1 MPYGL
6 ALTETVDVLE
16 VLILVLF
23 LGATGLAAFNA
34 TDAWKN
40 ELVAIDRGDPDVALL
55 GLEDLARAWIK
66 LLFLAVP
73 GAVTTVLLMT
83 IPSPMGVTN
92 PTPQALVAGLGLR
105 TGLLLMAVALVGVTG
120 LSAWLRGR
128 VAGRWERDRL
138 ARADRLV
145 AETAAAVSLGRRLEE
160 SVAAVGAAVEA
171 NRAAT
176 AEAGAKASAAYEV
189 ANTVNEKI
197 AALGE
202 RQVALTE
209 RQDAARAEDRAVGES
224 LTETTE
230 AIRTDTEEIK
240 ATTAETRDAVRGNGQ

>member
-16 VLILVLF
+16 VLILFLF
-23 LGATGLAAFNA
+23 LGATALAAFNA

-40 ELVAIDRGDPDVALL
+40 ELVAIDHGDPDVALL
-55 GLEDLARAWIK
+55 GLED
-66 LLFLAVP
+66 
-73 GAVTTVLLMT
+73 
-83 IPSPMGVTN
+83 
-92 PTPQALVAGLGLR
+92 
-105 TGLLLMAVALVGVTG
+105 
-120 LSAWLRGR
+120 
-128 VAGRWERDRL
+128 L

-145 AETAAAVSLGRRLEE
+145 AETAAAVSLGRRLEA
-160 SVAAVGAAVEA
+160 SVAAVQVAVEA
-171 NRAAT
+171 NREAT

-197 AALGE
+197 ASLGE

-209 RQDAARAEDRAVGES
+209 RQDADRAEDRAVGEA

>member
-6 ALTETVDVLE
+6 AVTATVDVLE

-40 ELVAIDRGDPDVALL
+40 ELVALDRGDPDVALL

-73 GAVTTVLLMT
+73 GVVTTVLLMT
-83 IPSPMGVTN
+83 IPSPMGVAN
-92 PTPQALVAGLGLR
+92 PTPEALVAGLGLR
-105 TGLLLMAVALVGVTG
+105 VGLLLMAVALVGVTG
-120 LSAWLRGR
+120 LSAWLRRR
-128 VAGRWERDRL
+128 VSGRWERDRL

-145 AETAAAVSLGRRLEE
+145 AETAAAVALGRRLEA
-160 SVAAVGAAVEA
+160 SVAAVGDAVAA
-171 NRAAT
+171 NREATEEAA
-176 AEAGAKASAAYEV
+176 AKAAAAYEA

-197 AALGE
+197 AGLGE

-209 RQDAARAEDRAVGES
+209 RQDADRVEDRAVGDA
-224 LTETTE
+224 LTATTD